1 MAKGLSSRARA
12 ALGGVALTL
21 AVAPAVAQAP
31 SPPTRVVS
39 IALCADQMLIA
50 MADPGQIASLSYRAT
65 DPAMSFYAAEAE
77 AYPHA
82 ARSAESVVRLRPD
95 LVLVDSATPAATRDL
110 LLRLGFHLADVD
122 PVSTIDGAITQI
134 EALADLLGQQ
144 TRGMAL
150 AQLVASARFQ
160 AYDANWGL
168 TAAYVRRRGFVAG
181 ETELVS
187 DILRVIGLNNA
198 GDALVGREGGYLT
211 LEQLVATPP
220 DFLIVPDTNPA
231 VVDQG
236 VAFLEHP
243 ALLQLFP
250 PERRVELPERL
261 TACGG
266 PSLPEAIRLLGSE
279 FRRVR
284 P

>member
-1 MAKGLSSRARA
+1 MAKGSASRIAGVFGA
-12 ALGGVALTL
+12 ALLMA
-21 AVAPAVAQAP
+21 APAAPVSAQAP
-31 SPPTRVVS
+31 PARVVS

-50 MADPGQIASLSYRAT
+50 LADPGQIASLSYRAT
-65 DPAMSFYAAEAE
+65 DPTMSFYAAEAE

-82 ARSAESVVRLRPD
+82 ARSAESVIRLRPD

-122 PVSTIDGAITQI
+122 PVATIDEAITQI
-134 EALADLLGQQ
+134 EALSDLLGRQA
-144 TRGMAL
+144 RGAAL

-181 ETELVS
+181 EAELVS

-211 LEQLVATPP
+211 LEQLVAMPP
-220 DFLIVPDTNPA
+220 DFLIVPDTNPTI
-231 VVDQG
+231 VDQG

-243 ALLQLFP
+243 ALLELFP
-250 PERRVELPERL
+250 PERRIELPERL
-261 TACGG
+261 TSCGG

>member
-1 MAKGLSSRARA
+1 MAKGIAARA
-12 ALGGVALTL
+12 TAVAGAALLAF
-21 AVAPAVAQAP
+21 AVAPAHAQTPPPP
-31 SPPTRVVS
+31 SRVVS

-50 MADPGQIASLSYRAT
+50 LADPGQIASLSYRAT
-65 DPAMSFYAAEAE
+65 DPSVSFYATEA
-77 AYPHA
+77 AAFPHG
-82 ARSAESVVRLRPD
+82 ARSAESVIRFRPD
-95 LVLVDSATPAATRDL
+95 LVLVDSGTPRATRDL
-110 LLRLGFHLADVD
+110 LIRLGYRLADVD
-122 PVSTIDGAITQI
+122 PVATIDGAITQI
-134 EALADLLGQQ
+134 EALADLLGRQAE
-144 TRGMAL
+144 GAAL

-187 DILRVIGLNNA
+187 DILRVIGLDNA

-220 DFLIVPDTNPA
+220 DFLIVPDTTPE

-250 PERRVELPERL
+250 ADRRVELPERL

>member
-1 MAKGLSSRARA
+1 MAKGSASRIAGVFGA
-12 ALGGVALTL
+12 ALLVL
-21 AVAPAVAQAP
+21 APAAPVSAQAP
-31 SPPTRVVS
+31 PARVVS

-50 MADPGQIASLSYRAT
+50 LADPGQIASLSYRAT
-65 DPAMSFYAAEAE
+65 DPTMSFYAAEAE

-82 ARSAESVVRLRPD
+82 ARSAESVIRLRPD

-110 LLRLGFHLADVD
+110 LLRLGFRLADVD
-122 PVSTIDGAITQI
+122 PVATIDEAITQI
-134 EALADLLGQQ
+134 EALSDLLGRQE
-144 TRGMAL
+144 RGAAL

-181 ETELVS
+181 EAELVS

-211 LEQLVATPP
+211 LEQLVAMPP
-220 DFLIVPDTNPA
+220 DFLIVPDTNPTI
-231 VVDQG
+231 VDQG

-243 ALLQLFP
+243 ALLELFP
-250 PERRVELPERL
+250 PERRIELPERL
-261 TACGG
+261 TSCGG

>member
-1 MAKGLSSRARA
+1 MAKALARCIRVPP
-12 ALGGVALTL
+12 GVLAL
-21 AVAPAVAQAP
+21 AVAATALPAGAQAP
-31 SPPTRVVS
+31 PSHVVS
-39 IALCADQMLIA
+39 LALCADQMLIA
-50 MADPGQIASLSYRAT
+50 LADPRQIASLSYRAT
-65 DPAMSFYAAEAE
+65 DAAMSFYAAEAE

-82 ARSAESVVRLRPD
+82 ARSAESVIRLRPD
-95 LVLVDSATPAATRDL
+95 LVMVDSATPAATRDL
-110 LLRLGFHLADVD
+110 LIRLGYRLADVD
-122 PVSTIDGAITQI
+122 PVATIDGAITQI
-134 EALADLLGQQ
+134 EAIADLLGQEA
-144 TRGMAL
+144 RGAAL
-150 AQLVASARFQ
+150 AQLVATARFQ

-181 ETELVS
+181 EAELVS

-211 LEQLVATPP
+211 LERLVAAPP
-220 DFLIVPDTNPA
+220 DYLIVPDTDPA
-231 VVDQG
+231 IVDQG

-243 ALLQLFP
+243 ALLALFP
-250 PERRVELPERL
+250 PERRIELPERL